1 MTHSS
6 SDSAGA
12 MPTPSLV
19 NNKFWTKAQIGYG
32 TAASVVANGYAYMYG
47 ATDDSKL
54 AIARSDLNGF
64 LGDLSNKTRYEYYGA
79 TPFRR
84 ATLIASERCLDSH
97 GAIADYVRHQPPE
110 HDE

>member
-1 MTHSS
+1 MTSLGRNYTQLWQMTHSS
-6 SDSAGA
+6 SDAAGA

-54 AIARSDLNGF
+54 AIGACPRTRS
-64 LGDLSNKTRYEYYGA
+64 S
-79 TPFRR
+79 
-84 ATLIASERCLDSH
+84 
-97 GAIADYVRHQPPE
+97 
-110 HDE
+110 

>member
-54 AIARSDLNGF
+54 AIGACPWTR
-64 LGDLSNKTRYEYYGA
+64 LS
-79 TPFRR
+79 
-84 ATLIASERCLDSH
+84 
-97 GAIADYVRHQPPE
+97 
-110 HDE
+110 